1 MLQFP
6 CPKLTDCEQAAA
18 NRGKRT
24 KNGDTVIHVC
34 FWLLFI
40 VAQFSKFPSRCT
52 VLATFWKQIEGIDSF
67 WCPFRVSIEIRIFVL
82 HPSPAY
88 QGLSWMSWRFCSRFS
103 SYVFKRCHIHKIP
116 LAPPIMIHTS
126 WSQVDFS
133 MRRSFHRAFRCERK
147 RPSKCGED
155 RCIKHWRPSA
165 RLRMAGNFRGSTGYL
180 SKSSQPQQPNPA
192 TRGITCTSK
201 PTQPSN
207 PRYKMHQ

>member
-1 MLQFP
+1 MLQFQP

-24 KNGDTVIHVC
+24 KNGDTVIHDC

-40 VAQFSKFPSRCT
+40 VAQFSKIPSRCT

-103 SYVFKRCHIHKIP
+103 SYVFKRCHIHRIP
-116 LAPPIMIHTS
+116 LAPPIMIHTMS

-133 MRRSFHRAFRCERK
+133 MRRSFHRAFRGERK

-155 RCIKHWRPSA
+155 RCTKHWRPSA
-165 RLRMAGNFRGSTGYL
+165 RLRAFLGIHWLPR
-180 SKSSQPQQPNPA
+180 SSQQPPSSNIQQP
-192 TRGITCTSK
+192 
-201 PTQPSN
+201 
-207 PRYKMHQ
+207 